1 MFKLYNDADIEKIN
15 VVCDRGRSLMYNMK
29 VFKPAFIMKLFSFKT
44 SSKYQPIKLFSIYY

>member
-29 VFKPAFIMKLFSFKT
+29 LEK
-44 SSKYQPIKLFSIYY
+44 KYLNLHSL